1 MSDWHA
7 PVGGGPPRDPDET
20 PGAPAT
26 RVVHAGLPVPEPGT
40 PFLPGPTFAAPY
52 HLIGASDST
61 PYGYGRY
68 ANPSWTGYEA
78 ALSELEGGEAVLF
91 ASGLA
96 AVSAV
101 LLPVLAAG
109 DAVVVPGDA
118 YPGVTTIATQQ
129 LRPRGVDVRVVPTDE
144 AAIRAALP
152 GASLVWIETPSNPG
166 LAVLDIAALAD
177 AAHAAGARLVVDNTL
192 ATPLVQRPL
201 ELGADLSVTSASKL
215 MSGHSD
221 LVLGYVV
228 ARDPARASDIRAW
241 RSLTGAIAGPFEAW
255 LAHRSLATLDV
266 RHVRM
271 CANALMVARALAARD
286 DVDDVRYPGLPDDPG
301 HALAARTWGGERF
314 GSVLCFDLGSE
325 ARAQAFLAACRL
337 VAEATSFGGVHS
349 SAERRLRWGIDDV
362 TPGFIRF
369 SAGIEA
375 GADLVA
381 DVGAAL
387 DATAPG

>member
-1 MSDWHA
+1 VSYWHPPA
-7 PVGGGPPRDPDET
+7 RGASPRDGEAA

-26 RVVHAGLPVPEPGT
+26 RVVHAGLPAPEQGT
-40 PFLPGPTFAAPY
+40 PFLPGPTFASPY
-52 HLIGASDST
+52 HLIGATDST

-101 LLPVLAAG
+101 LLPALAAG
-109 DAVVVPGDA
+109 DAVVVPADG
-118 YPGVTTIATQQ
+118 YPGITAIATQQ
-129 LRPRGVDVRVVPTDE
+129 LRPRGVDVRVVATDE

-166 LAVLDIAALAD
+166 LDLLDVSALAE
-177 AAHAAGARLVVDNTL
+177 AAHAAGALLVVDNTL

-215 MSGHSD
+215 MTGHSD

-228 ARDPARASDIRAW
+228 ARDPARAMDVRAW

-266 RHVRM
+266 RHERA
-271 CANALMVARALAARD
+271 CANALALARALAARD
-286 DVDDVRYPGLPDDPG
+286 DVDDVRYPGLPGHPG
-301 HALAARTWGGERF
+301 HALAVSGWGGERF
-314 GSVLCFDLGSE
+314 GSVLCFDVGSE
-325 ARAQAFLAACRL
+325 ARAQAFLSACRL

-349 SAERRLRWGIDDV
+349 SAERRVRWGLDDV
-362 TPGFIRF
+362 SPGFIRF
-369 SAGIEA
+369 STGIED
-375 GADLVA
+375 GGDLVA

-387 DATAPG
+387 DATAAG

>member
-1 MSDWHA
+1 M
-7 PVGGGPPRDPDET
+7 
-20 PGAPAT
+20 
-26 RVVHAGLPVPEPGT
+26 
-40 PFLPGPTFAAPY
+40 
-52 HLIGASDST
+52 
-61 PYGYGRY
+61 
-68 ANPSWTGYEA
+68 
-78 ALSELEGGEAVLF
+78 
-91 ASGLA
+91 
-96 AVSAV
+96 
-101 LLPVLAAG
+101 
-109 DAVVVPGDA
+109 VVPGDG

-166 LAVLDIAALAD
+166 LDVLDIAALAD
-177 AAHAAGARLVVDNTL
+177 AAHEAGALLVVDNTL
-192 ATPLVQRPL
+192 ATPLAQRPL

-215 MSGHSD
+215 MTGHSD

-228 ARDPARASDIRAW
+228 ARDPARATDVRAW

-266 RHVRM
+266 RHARM
-271 CANALMVARALAARD
+271 CANALALARALAARE
-286 DVDDVRYPGLPDDPG
+286 DVDDVRYPGLPAHPG

-314 GSVLCFDLGSE
+314 GSVLCFDLGGE
-325 ARAQAFLAACRL
+325 VRAQAFLAACRL

-362 TPGFIRF
+362 SPGFIRF
-369 SAGIEA
+369 SAGIED

-381 DVGAAL
+381 DVCAAL
-387 DATAPG
+387 DATAG